1 MTKRRSLRTA
11 ASVWYSRSTQSTYRW
26 RRRGDACAIDASV
39 VALLIG
45 TYQSSKAYTKKVLVS
60 GREAPENLTRSVG
73 LFFYFG
79 LFFLFFA
86 VH

>member
-1 MTKRRSLRTA
+1 MPVNTLY
-11 ASVWYSRSTQSTYRW
+11 ASFFQRF
-26 RRRGDACAIDASV
+26 
-39 VALLIG
+39 
-45 TYQSSKAYTKKVLVS
+45 KAYTKKVLVS
-60 GREAPENLTRSVG
+60 GRKAPENLTRSVG